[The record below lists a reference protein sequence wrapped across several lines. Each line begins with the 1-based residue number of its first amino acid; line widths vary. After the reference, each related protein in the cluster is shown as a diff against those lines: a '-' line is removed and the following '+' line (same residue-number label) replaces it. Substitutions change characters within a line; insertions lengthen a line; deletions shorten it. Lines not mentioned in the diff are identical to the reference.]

1 MPTFTETAKATKKQ
15 REIKLVGVD
24 MYIITEK
31 GIPKFDDIGAFKCEF
46 IRTEVRRSGRAS

>member
-1 MPTFTETAKATKKQ
+1 MPTFTEIARATKKK

-31 GIPKFDDIGAFKCEF
+31 GTPKFDDI
-46 IRTEVRRSGRAS
+46 